1 MRLLRV
7 PVPALAVAVAL
18 TLGLLAPALA
28 RAEVLPTKKAAL
40 VFIPSK
46 MELKAPT
53 EKVWATLCSMKGFSA
68 LTGFAPDSI
77 SRMKVFIRF
86 GDFARASIW
95 SDKGHL
101 VVTGFVPFKELRV
114 TWEPDNASYLCSKR
128 FLLSKTATGTTLEMW
143 DRYTDDQ
150 PTVDE
155 TAKKV
160 AEETAKGELAFRA
173 LVEAK

>member
-1 MRLLRV
+1 MRLPPV
-7 PVPALAVAVAL
+7 PVPVAALALLLLLPV
-18 TLGLLAPALA
+18 LAP
-28 RAEVLPTKKAAL
+28 AEVLPTKKAAM

-46 MELKAPT
+46 MELKAPP
-53 EKVWATLCSMKGFSA
+53 EKVWTTLCSMKGFSM
-68 LTGFAPDSI
+68 LTGFKSDSL
-77 SRMKVFIRF
+77 SRRVTFFRV
-86 GDFARASIW
+86 GDLERASIW
-95 SDKGHL
+95 SDKGRL
-101 VVTGFVPFKELRV
+101 VVTDFVPQKELRV

-128 FLLSKTATGTTLEMW
+128 FLLSKTETGTTLEMW

-160 AEETAKGELAFRA
+160 AAETAKAEEAFRA